1 MVAYNGCTFPGLRD
15 HREKPGPCRNP
26 QRRPAAFRL
35 EIEPDETVAAAAHL
49 DKAGIVRCD
58 AIEKLPEGFRELR
71 IARPA
76 NIVRLVA
83 GRGRDGS
90 SGENE
95 T

>member
-15 HREKPGPCRNP
+15 HREKPDPCRNS

-58 AIEKLPEGFRELR
+58 AIEMLPEGFRGFQV
-71 IARPA
+71 ARPA
-76 NIVRLVA
+76 NIVHLVVKL
-83 GRGRDGS
+83 GRAGS